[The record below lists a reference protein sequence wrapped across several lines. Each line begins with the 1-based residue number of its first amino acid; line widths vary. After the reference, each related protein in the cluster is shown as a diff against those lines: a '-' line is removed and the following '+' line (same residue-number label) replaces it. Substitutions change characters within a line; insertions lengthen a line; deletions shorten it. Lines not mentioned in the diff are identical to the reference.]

1 MDQVDA
7 SGLTWRKSSFSDSTS
22 DCVEVAEL
30 YDGEVGVRNSKRP
43 DDAVVWFNGPEWAA
57 FVKGVRAGE
66 FD

>member
-1 MDQVDA
+1 MTDV
-7 SGLTWRKSSFSDSTS
+7 SPTWRKSSFSGNQQDS

-30 YDGEVGVRNSKRP
+30 ADGGHLVRDSKRP
-43 DDAVVWFNGPEWAA
+43 AGGTLTFTAGEWAA